1 MTDLHSHIL
10 PGIDDG
16 AGAMADTV
24 DMARAARQ
32 DGVRHI
38 VATPHHANGVYDNP
52 RDKVRKVTDQVGRAL
67 AEAGVDVA
75 VLPGAEVHFHPGLA
89 AGVRT
94 GTLCTLA
101 DTGKYLLVELPVQLI
116 PPTLREELFQL
127 KLMGI
132 TPILAHVERNREVQ
146 EDWKSLLPLLE
157 MGALFQCTAASLT
170 GEFGSAIRE
179 LSIQLVRGRLIH
191 VLGTDSHGLHFRSP
205 VLSPARAI
213 TREILVDD
221 PEMLAYIEHLP
232 GLVLQGTAPPGPP
245 VPAIPEPRPWWK
257 RLFGGS
263 AKA

>member
-16 AGAMADTV
+16 AGTMADSV
-24 DMARAARQ
+24 DMARAAQR

-38 VATPHHANGVYDNP
+38 VATPHHANGVYENSRDN
-52 RDKVRKVTDQVGRAL
+52 VLEVTDRVAGAL
-67 AEAGVDVA
+67 AEAGVSVTI
-75 VLPGAEVHFHPGLA
+75 LPGAEVHFHSGLA
-89 AGVRT
+89 AGVRA

-146 EDWKSLLPLLE
+146 QDWESLLPLLE
-157 MGALFQCTAASLT
+157 MGVLFQCTAASLT
-170 GEFGSAIRE
+170 GEFGTAIRE
-179 LSIQLVRGRLIH
+179 LSIHLVRYRLIH
-191 VLGTDSHGLHFRSP
+191 ALGTDSHGLNFRSP

-213 TREILVDD
+213 IRETLADD
-221 PEMLAYIEHLP
+221 PEMLEFMERVP
-232 GLVLQGTAPPGPP
+232 RGVLQGTAPPDA
-245 VPAIPEPRPWWK
+245 PAPRMPEPKSWWK
-257 RLFGGS
+257 RLFGG
-263 AKA
+263 